1 MKSSLRSRIGVT
13 GATLTAAIVAVAV
26 WRSALPAAAQTRGR
40 GPHWD
45 IKVRSVDVPDSCV
58 QSVFRPE
65 VRVVNNATESRD
77 LSEILVRAHFNAP
90 RDGLE
95 SVTAFVFAAI
105 SDAQGGVVG
114 FSQATANQFVRAVGQ
129 CELTPDRKT
138 NQAWNVF
145 FTPAMVPAGG
155 SATFI
160 VTLRRQGGLS
170 PFDAECDDFTKV
182 EPNGAFHDDVH
193 YGLFFASAGLG
204 IRACEFISPLIV
216 DPNRGI
222 DPCSGA
228 NDCSADL
235 PQ

>member
-1 MKSSLRSRIGVT
+1 MSSKTSLTAI
-13 GATLTAAIVAVAV
+13 LTAAIAS
-26 WRSALPAAAQTRGR
+26 SALPAAAQRGR

-45 IKVRSVDVPDSCV
+45 VKMRSADVPNSCV

-65 VRVVNNATESRD
+65 IRVVNNATEPRD

-95 SVTAFVFAAI
+95 STTAFVFAAI
-105 SDAQGGVVG
+105 ADAQGGVIG
-114 FSQATANQFVRAVGQ
+114 FSQATATQFVRAVGA
-129 CELTPDRKT
+129 CELTPDRKS
-138 NQAWNVF
+138 NQAWNIF
-145 FTPAMVPAGG
+145 FSSAMVPAGG

-160 VTLRRQGGLS
+160 VTLRRQGGLT
-170 PFDAECDDFTKV
+170 PFDAECDDFTRV

-204 IRACEFISPLIV
+204 TRACEFITPLIL

-222 DPCSGA
+222 DPCTGS